1 MEAYLG
7 SLYSTRALTKKEEPN
22 VCCDAQ
28 DKYIFLHTLTMFLQ
42 VGLHVWLSHPVH
54 NLLVVFASFQEFIM
68 IL

>member
-28 DKYIFLHTLTMFLQ
+28 DKYIYLLTYIDDVSAGGFTC
-42 VGLHVWLSHPVH
+42 
-54 NLLVVFASFQEFIM
+54 LVISPCA
-68 IL
+68 